1 MRHRDFITVICSAA
15 GCVFTAGARQTL
27 LPQETRGAK
36 IREGGVLYPGKTDTQ
51 RHPNRRRPFWV
62 LILVA
67 ALAALLVL
75 PISASAQEEEGRIQ
89 ITFSKPG
96 YDNGSG
102 YLFYHGQRYGLAVSG
117 TKIGRIW
124 VTTIDFI
131 GTASNLHS
139 AADIIGTYNAG
150 DPEAALVRGA
160 NTARLENAK
169 GVALEIRAVNLN
181 GRSTLDLSGMTLK
194 NVGWQPLSE

>member
-1 MRHRDFITVICSAA
+1 LTS
-15 GCVFTAGARQTL
+15 
-27 LPQETRGAK
+27 
-36 IREGGVLYPGKTDTQ
+36 KTNTKK
-51 RHPNRRRPFWV
+51 HPNGPDLFW
-62 LILVA
+62 ILKFVA
-67 ALAALLVL
+67 ALTALLVL

-102 YLFYHGQRYGLAVSG
+102 YLFYQGQRYGLSVSG

-139 AADIIGTYNAG
+139 AADIIGTYDAG
-150 DPEAALVRGA
+150 DPKAALVRRA

-181 GRSTLDLSGMTLK
+181 RWSTLDLSGMTLK
-194 NVGWQPLSE
+194 NVGWQPSSE

>member
-1 MRHRDFITVICSAA
+1 MTS
-15 GCVFTAGARQTL
+15 
-27 LPQETRGAK
+27 
-36 IREGGVLYPGKTDTQ
+36 KTNTQ
-51 RHPNRRRPFWV
+51 KHTNGRNFFG
-62 LILVA
+62 IFKFVA

-75 PISASAQEEEGRIQ
+75 PISSSAQIVTEEGRIQ

-102 YLFYHGQRYGLAVSG
+102 YLFYQGQRYGLAVSG

-139 AADIIGTYNAG
+139 AADIIGTYDAG
-150 DPEAALVRGA
+150 DPKAALVVGA

-169 GVALEIRAVNLN
+169 GVALEIRAVNL
-181 GRSTLDLSGMTLK
+181 GHWSTLDLSGMTLK
-194 NVGWQPLSE
+194 NVGWQPSSE